1 MKIVDLKELKK
12 MLRNNKVV
20 ILVGR
25 INYKL
30 SETCSPA
37 LNLHF
42 YDKKNKIV
50 FCETIKVK
58 FCEDFVKKKI
68 QKYYKVDEYDENS
81 FVVNNIFEFIKN
93 DCLCY

>member
-12 MLRNNKVV
+12 MLINNKVE

-30 SETCSPA
+30 SNTCSPV

-42 YDKKNKIV
+42 YDKKNKIY
-50 FCETIKVK
+50 FGETIKVK
-58 FCEDFVKKKI
+58 FCENFVKNKI
-68 QKYYKVDEYDENS
+68 KKYYKVDEYDENS
-81 FVVNNIFEFIKN
+81 FVVNNIFNFIKN
-93 DCLCY
+93 DCFCY